1 MKISSKGFDQ
11 VAEALNQLDLVLGN
25 VPGLLNDNV
34 DMPMVLP
41 NVQDQQIPQNQSFSP
56 FAIPQSQPQ
65 PLQLPQP
72 SLHPNPPFD
81 GKPNNQQKMRMPS
94 NLRDSP
100 YNSPQNFYT
109 PPYVPS
115 PQSKTINS
123 PHTSQGNTSRAVSPR
138 VYSNKAQSYTDQSPQ
153 SSHHTKSP
161 ESTIK

>member
-41 NVQDQQIPQNQSFSP
+41 NVQDQQMPQNQSFSP

-65 PLQLPQP
+65 PLQLPHP
-72 SLHPNPPFD
+72 SLRPNPPYD